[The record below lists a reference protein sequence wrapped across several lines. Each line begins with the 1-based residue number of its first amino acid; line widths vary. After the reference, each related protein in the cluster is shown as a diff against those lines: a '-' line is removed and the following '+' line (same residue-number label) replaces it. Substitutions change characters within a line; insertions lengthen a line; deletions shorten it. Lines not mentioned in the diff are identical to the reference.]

1 MIDDNSG
8 MFYYQYS
15 GKGTV
20 PATAGKWKIM
30 IADDEQ
36 EIHDMTR
43 LALKHFVYDGKSL
56 EFISAYSGAEANRLM
71 EEHPDT
77 AVILLDVVMEED
89 HSGLLVT
96 KYIREK
102 LRNNLVRIILRTG
115 QPGQAPKH
123 DVIVQYD
130 INDYREKTELTSE
143 KFNIAML
150 LALRTYRAIINLENN
165 KRGLEEIIAVNMKTT
180 SQLTTLLAS
189 IKDMISIKDISG
201 KFVLINN
208 AFKEFLGLDEQEI
221 IGRTYDDL
229 FPPLFAAKERES
241 DREVLETLKPVQI
254 EHKIIGHDGESTIL
268 RQEKNPAVQTER
280 KISGWEGDIYLETI
294 KNPIFTETGKVFGM
308 VSVSRDI
315 TERKNLEIELRQS
328 RDEYRVGFRAIVE
341 NSQDII
347 IRIDSD
353 YICRYMN
360 PSCGLYLM
368 LKPEDFIGRHI
379 IRFSELGFDADFVQN
394 MIHLTQT
401 TVQSRERQ
409 EKEMQINGVRWFH
422 AVSVPE
428 LDDSN
433 NVVSVIIIAHNITDR
448 KKIETAMNKNLRLLK
463 KAIETTQVGF
473 TITDADGVIIYTNEA
488 EAAIHGYTVSE
499 LIGSNIRMLAPKE
512 LSKPL
517 TEDELI
523 AFRVNT
529 DKSTKRWKRES
540 INARKDGSTFP
551 VQLMSD
557 VVMDDDGTVAA
568 VATSCEDITE
578 RKHLEEKIRQHS
590 EHLEAEVQA
599 RTAELSKTLTEL
611 QQSQEQLV
619 QSAKMAS
626 LGVLTA
632 GVAHEINNPLA
643 FVYANIGNLEK
654 FFQRLFGLLEKY
666 DKIESSAVD
675 KSEIDK
681 YKQEINYS
689 YLVSRI
695 SPLIIKTK
703 EGIDRIKKIVQDL
716 RNFARLDISDITDMN
731 INESLDTTLELLYH
745 EYKNRIVIVR
755 EYGEI
760 PVLQCYSAKFNQ
772 VFMNLLINACQA
784 IEGEG
789 EVKIRT
795 SVDTE
800 KIEIAI
806 TDNGKGIPPEI
817 QTRIFDPFFTT
828 KPVGVGTGLGLS
840 ISYKIIKE
848 HQGDILVD
856 STAGKGTTF
865 TVKLPLPQQMSL
877 VRNTLIS

>member
-1 MIDDNSG
+1 MIEHNDNTEMFFYRYAGEDTTPALSG
-8 MFYYQYS
+8 N
-15 GKGTV
+15 
-20 PATAGKWKIM
+20 WKIM
-30 IADDEQ
+30 IVDDEQ

-56 EFISAYSGAEANRLM
+56 EFISAYSGTEANRLI

-89 HSGLLVT
+89 NSGLLVT
-96 KYIREK
+96 KHIREELK
-102 LRNNLVRIILRTG
+102 NNLVRIILRTG

-143 KFNIAML
+143 KFDITML
-150 LALRTYRAIINLENN
+150 LALRTYRAIINLENG
-165 KRGLEEIIAVNMKTT
+165 KRGLERIIAANTKTN

-189 IKDMISIKDISG
+189 IRDMISIKDVSG
-201 KFVLINN
+201 RFVLINN
-208 AFKEFLGLDEQEI
+208 AFKEFIGLDEQEI
-221 IGRTYDDL
+221 IGRTYDKF
-229 FPPLFAAKERES
+229 FPRPFAAKERES
-241 DREVLETLKPVQI
+241 DREVLETLKSVQI
-254 EHKIIGHDGESTIL
+254 EHKI
-268 RQEKNPAVQTER
+268 
-280 KISGWEGDIYLETI
+280 SGREGDTYLETI
-294 KNPIFTETGKVFGM
+294 KNPIFTDSGEVFGL

-315 TERKNLEIELRQS
+315 TERKTLELELRQS
-328 RDEYRVGFRAIVE
+328 RDEYRIGFRAIVE

-347 IRIDSD
+347 TRIDSD

-379 IRFSELGFDADFVQN
+379 NKFSELGFDKDFVQN

-409 EKEMQINGVRWFH
+409 EKEMQINDIQWFH

-433 NVVSVIIIAHNITDR
+433 TVVSVIIIAHNITDR
-448 KKIETAMNKNLRLLK
+448 KKIEKTLSKELQLLT

-473 TITDADGVIIYTNEA
+473 TITDADGIIVYTNEA
-488 EAAIHGYTVSE
+488 EAAIHGYAVNE

-517 TEDELI
+517 TEEELI

-540 INARKDGSTFP
+540 LNARKDGSTFP
-551 VQLMSD
+551 VQLTSD
-557 VVMDDDGTVAA
+557 VVMDDDGSVAA
-568 VATSCEDITE
+568 IATSCEDITE
-578 RKHLEEKIRQHS
+578 RKRMEEKIKQHS
-590 EHLEAEVQA
+590 EHLEEEVRA
-599 RTAELSKTLTEL
+599 RTSELSRTLTEL

-643 FVYANIGNLEK
+643 FVSGNIGNLEK
-654 FFQRLFGLLEKY
+654 FVQRLFGLLERY
-666 DKIESSAVD
+666 DKIESSAGD
-675 KSEIDK
+675 KSEIEK

-695 SPLIIKTK
+695 SPLIVKTK
-703 EGIDRIKKIVQDL
+703 EGTDRIKKIVQDL
-716 RNFARLDISDITDMN
+716 RNFARLDIADITDMN

-760 PVLQCYSAKFNQ
+760 PTLQCYAAKINQ

-789 EVKIRT
+789 EVKVAT
-795 SVDTE
+795 AADTE

-817 QTRIFDPFFTT
+817 QTKIFDPFFTT

-848 HQGDILVD
+848 HLGDIIVD
-856 STAGKGTTF
+856 SAVGKGTTF
-865 TVKLPLPQQMSL
+865 TVRLPLSQS
-877 VRNTLIS
+877 NS

>member
-1 MIDDNSG
+1 MIEHNDNTEMFFYRYAGEDTAPALSG
-8 MFYYQYS
+8 N
-15 GKGTV
+15 
-20 PATAGKWKIM
+20 WKIM
-30 IADDEQ
+30 IVDDEQ

-56 EFISAYSGAEANRLM
+56 EFISAYSGTEANRLI

-89 HSGLLVT
+89 NSGLLVT
-96 KYIREK
+96 KHIREELK
-102 LRNNLVRIILRTG
+102 NNLVRIILRTG

-143 KFNIAML
+143 KFDITML
-150 LALRTYRAIINLENN
+150 LALRTYRAIINLENG
-165 KRGLEEIIAVNMKTT
+165 KRGLERIIAANTKTN

-189 IKDMISIKDISG
+189 IRDMISIKDVRG
-201 KFVLINN
+201 RFVLINN
-208 AFKEFLGLDEQEI
+208 AFKEFIGLDEHEI
-221 IGRTYDDL
+221 IGRTYDNF
-229 FPPLFAAKERES
+229 FPRPFAAKERDS
-241 DREVLETLKPVQI
+241 DREVLETLKSVQI
-254 EHKIIGHDGESTIL
+254 EHKI
-268 RQEKNPAVQTER
+268 
-280 KISGWEGDIYLETI
+280 SGREGDTYLETI
-294 KNPIFTETGKVFGM
+294 KNPIFTDSGEVFGL

-315 TERKNLEIELRQS
+315 TERKTLELELRQS
-328 RDEYRVGFRAIVE
+328 RDEYRIGFRAIVE
-341 NSQDII
+341 NSQDMI

-353 YICRYMN
+353 YICRYIN
-360 PSCGLYLM
+360 PSGALYMM
-368 LKPEDFIGRHI
+368 LKSEDFVGKHI
-379 IRFSELGFDADFVQN
+379 NQHSSPGLDADLIQN
-394 MIHLTQT
+394 ITDLTWET
-401 TVQSRERQ
+401 ILSRERQ
-409 EKEMQINGVRWFH
+409 EKEMQINGVQWFH

-448 KKIETAMNKNLRLLK
+448 KKIEAAMNKNLRLLT

-488 EAAIHGYTVSE
+488 EAAIHGYAVNE

-517 TEDELI
+517 TEEELI

-540 INARKDGSTFP
+540 LNARKDGSTFP
-551 VQLMSD
+551 VQLTSD
-557 VVMDDDGTVAA
+557 VVMEDDGTVAA
-568 VATSCEDITE
+568 IATSCEDITE
-578 RKHLEEKIRQHS
+578 RKQMEEKIKQHS
-590 EHLEAEVQA
+590 EHLEKEVRA
-599 RTAELSKTLTEL
+599 RTSELSRTLTEL

-643 FVYANIGNLEK
+643 FVSGNIGNLEK
-654 FFQRLFGLLEKY
+654 FVQRLFSLLERY
-666 DKIESSAVD
+666 DKIESSTEG
-675 KSEIDK
+675 KSEIEK
-681 YKQEINYS
+681 YKQEINYG

-695 SPLIIKTK
+695 SPLIVKTK
-703 EGIDRIKKIVQDL
+703 EGTDRIKKIVQDL
-716 RNFARLDISDITDMN
+716 RNFARLDIADITDMN
-731 INESLDTTLELLYH
+731 INESLNTTLELLYH
-745 EYKNRIVIVR
+745 EYKNRIVILR

-760 PVLQCYSAKFNQ
+760 PMLQCYAAKINQ

-789 EVKIRT
+789 EVKVAT
-795 SVDTE
+795 AADTE

-817 QTRIFDPFFTT
+817 QTKIFDPFFTT

-848 HQGDILVD
+848 HLGDIIVD
-856 STAGKGTTF
+856 STVGKGTTF
-865 TVKLPLPQQMSL
+865 TVRLPLSQSN
-877 VRNTLIS
+877 R